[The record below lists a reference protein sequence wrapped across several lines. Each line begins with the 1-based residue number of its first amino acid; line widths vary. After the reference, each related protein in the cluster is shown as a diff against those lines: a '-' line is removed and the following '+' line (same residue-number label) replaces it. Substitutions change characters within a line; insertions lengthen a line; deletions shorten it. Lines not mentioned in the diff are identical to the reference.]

1 MREPRVRYIG
11 TENPGVPY
19 GRTGVI
25 THRMASSIV
34 MLKWDPCPSCEH
46 PVNMSSTSLANL
58 EEVSLI
64 PQCERPTRP
73 GMYLIKLECS
83 SKQELAIVEYDS
95 GTLCVSYPSSKVSVN
110 EMAAEILWW
119 GPLETQCQQAKVRL
133 QKAGTYN
140 G

>member
-25 THRMASSIV
+25 THKMASNIV

-73 GMYLIKLECS
+73 GMYLLKHEGS
-83 SKQELAIVEYDS
+83 SRELAIVEYNS
-95 GTLCVSYPSSKVSVN
+95 STLCVNYRSSRVPVN

-119 GPLETQCQQAKVRL
+119 GPLACQ
-133 QKAGTYN
+133 TN
-140 G
+140 